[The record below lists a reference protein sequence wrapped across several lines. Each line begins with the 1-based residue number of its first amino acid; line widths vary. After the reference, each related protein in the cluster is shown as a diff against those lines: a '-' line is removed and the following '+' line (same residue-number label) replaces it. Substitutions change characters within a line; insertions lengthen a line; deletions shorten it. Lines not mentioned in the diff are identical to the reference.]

1 LRLSFY
7 KEWYPVLAIIEAAG
21 WPVWPLILA
30 SVLAVAI
37 IIERSYS
44 LRTREVAPSN
54 LLPETIKIY
63 QERGVTQELVA
74 HLADS
79 SPLGRIFSTALK
91 NAHNSREVMKES
103 IEESGRAVTHE
114 LDRFLTSL
122 GTIAS
127 MAPLLGLFGT
137 VIGMIEIFGAQT
149 GGGTNPGQLAHGIS
163 IALYNTAFGLI
174 IAIPAM
180 IFYRFFRAKVESL
193 VVDMEQQAIK
203 LVEIVH
209 GDRK

>member
-1 LRLSFY
+1 
-7 KEWYPVLAIIEAAG
+7 VLAIIEAAG
-21 WPVWPLILA
+21 WPIWPLILA
-30 SVLAVAI
+30 SVIAVAI

-44 LRTREVAPSN
+44 LRAKEVAPPG
-54 LLPETIKIY
+54 LLLETVKSY
-63 QERGVTQELVA
+63 QERGVTQDLVTR
-74 HLADS
+74 LADS
-79 SPLGRIFSTALK
+79 SPMGRIFAVALK

-127 MAPLLGLFGT
+127 MAPLLGLLGT

-149 GGGTNPGQLAHGIS
+149 ATGTNPGQLAHGIS

-174 IAIPAM
+174 VAIPAM
-180 IFYRFFRAKVESL
+180 IFYRYFRAKVETL
-193 VVDMEQQAIK
+193 VVDMEQQAVK

>member
-1 LRLSFY
+1 MF
-7 KEWYPVLAIIEAAG
+7 AIIEAAG
-21 WPVWPLILA
+21 WPIFPLILA

-37 IIERSYS
+37 IIERAYS
-44 LRTREVAPSN
+44 LRTQEVAPAT
-54 LLPETIKIY
+54 LLQETIKVY
-63 QERGVTQELVA
+63 QERGVPSELISQ
-74 HLADS
+74 LNDS
-79 SPLGRIFSTALK
+79 SPLGRIFATALK
-91 NAHNSREVMKES
+91 NANYSREVMKES

-127 MAPLLGLFGT
+127 MAPLLGLLGT

-174 IAIPAM
+174 VAIPAM
-180 IFYRFFRAKVESL
+180 IAYRFFRSRVESL

>member
-1 LRLSFY
+1 M
-7 KEWYPVLAIIEAAG
+7 LAIIEAAG
-21 WPVWPLILA
+21 WPIWPLILA
-30 SVLAVAI
+30 SVIAVAI

-44 LRTREVAPSN
+44 LRAKEVAPPG
-54 LLPETIKIY
+54 LLLETVKSY
-63 QERGVTQELVA
+63 QERGVTQDLVTR
-74 HLADS
+74 LADS
-79 SPLGRIFSTALK
+79 SPMGRVFAVALK

-127 MAPLLGLFGT
+127 MAPLLGLLGT

-149 GGGTNPGQLAHGIS
+149 ATGTNPGQLAHGIS

-174 IAIPAM
+174 VAIPAM
-180 IFYRFFRAKVESL
+180 IFYRYFRAKVETL
-193 VVDMEQQAIK
+193 VVDMEQQAVK

>member
-1 LRLSFY
+1 MF
-7 KEWYPVLAIIEAAG
+7 AIIEAAG
-21 WPVWPLILA
+21 WPIFPLILA
-30 SVLAVAI
+30 SVIAVAI
-37 IIERSYS
+37 IIERAYS
-44 LRTREVAPSN
+44 LRTQEVAPAT
-54 LLPETIKIY
+54 LLPETIKVY
-63 QERGVTQELVA
+63 QERGVPAEL
-74 HLADS
+74 LKQLTES
-79 SPLGRIFSTALK
+79 SPLGRIFATALK
-91 NAHNSREVMKES
+91 NAGNSREVMKES

-127 MAPLLGLFGT
+127 MAPLLGLLGT

-174 IAIPAM
+174 VAIPAM
-180 IFYRFFRAKVESL
+180 IAYRFFRSKVESL

>member
-1 LRLSFY
+1 VF
-7 KEWYPVLAIIEAAG
+7 AIIEAAG
-21 WPVWPLILA
+21 WPIFPLILA
-30 SVLAVAI
+30 SVIAVAI
-37 IIERSYS
+37 IIERAYS
-44 LRTREVAPSN
+44 LRTQEVAPAT
-54 LLPETIKIY
+54 LLQETIKVY
-63 QERGVTQELVA
+63 QERGVPSELIKQ
-74 HLADS
+74 LTES
-79 SPLGRIFSTALK
+79 SPLGRVFATALK
-91 NAHNSREVMKES
+91 NSNNSREVMKES

-127 MAPLLGLFGT
+127 MAPLLGLLGT

-174 IAIPAM
+174 VAIPTM
-180 IFYRFFRAKVESL
+180 IAYRFFRGKVESL

>member
-1 LRLSFY
+1 M
-7 KEWYPVLAIIEAAG
+7 LAIIEAAG
-21 WPVWPLILA
+21 WPIWPLILA
-30 SVLAVAI
+30 SVVAVAI
-37 IIERSYS
+37 IIERAYS
-44 LRTREVAPSN
+44 LRAREVAPPD
-54 LLPETIKIY
+54 LLLNTIKVY
-63 QERGVTQELVA
+63 QERGVTPDLVTG
-74 HLADS
+74 LADG
-79 SPLGRIFSTALK
+79 SPLGRIFAIALR
-91 NAHNSREVMKES
+91 NAHYSREVMKES

-127 MAPLLGLFGT
+127 MAPLLGLLGT

-149 GGGTNPGQLAHGIS
+149 STGTNPGQLAHGIS

-174 IAIPAM
+174 VAIPAM
-180 IFYRFFRAKVESL
+180 IAYRFFRSKVESL

-209 GDRK
+209 GERK

>member
-1 LRLSFY
+1 M
-7 KEWYPVLAIIEAAG
+7 LAIIEAAG
-21 WPVWPLILA
+21 WPIWPLILA
-30 SVLAVAI
+30 SVVAVAI
-37 IIERSYS
+37 IIERAYS
-44 LRTREVAPSN
+44 LRNQEVAPTN
-54 LLPETIKIY
+54 LLLDTIRTY
-63 QERGVTQELVA
+63 QERGVTPELITG
-74 HLADS
+74 LADG
-79 SPLGRIFSTALK
+79 SPLGRIFAIALK
-91 NAHNSREVMKES
+91 NAHSSREIMKET

-149 GGGTNPGQLAHGIS
+149 AIGTNPGQLAHGIS

-174 IAIPAM
+174 VAIPAM
-180 IFYRFFRAKVESL
+180 IFYRYFRAKVESL

>member
-1 LRLSFY
+1 
-7 KEWYPVLAIIEAAG
+7 VLAIIEAAG
-21 WPVWPLILA
+21 WPIWPLLLA
-30 SVLAVAI
+30 SVIAVAI
-37 IIERSYS
+37 IIERAYS
-44 LRTREVAPSN
+44 LRVSEVAPAN
-54 LLPETIKIY
+54 LLLETIKVY
-63 QERGVTQELVA
+63 QEQGVTPKLVSA
-74 HLADS
+74 LADG
-79 SPLGRIFSTALK
+79 SPMGRIFATALK
-91 NAHNSREVMKES
+91 NAHYSREVMKES

-122 GTIAS
+122 GTVAS
-127 MAPLLGLFGT
+127 MAPLLGLLGT

-174 IAIPAM
+174 VAIPAM
-180 IFYRFFRAKVESL
+180 VSYRFFRAKVESL

>member
-1 LRLSFY
+1 MF
-7 KEWYPVLAIIEAAG
+7 AIIEAAG
-21 WPVWPLILA
+21 WPIFPLILA
-30 SVLAVAI
+30 SVIAVAI
-37 IIERSYS
+37 IIERAYS
-44 LRTREVAPSN
+44 LRTQEVAPAT
-54 LLPETIKIY
+54 LLQETIKVY
-63 QERGVTQELVA
+63 QEHGVPAELINQ
-74 HLADS
+74 LNDS
-79 SPLGRIFSTALK
+79 SPLGRVFATALK
-91 NAHNSREVMKES
+91 NSNNSREVMKES

-127 MAPLLGLFGT
+127 MAPLLGLLGT

-174 IAIPAM
+174 VAIPTM
-180 IFYRFFRAKVESL
+180 IAYRFFRGKVESL

>member
-1 LRLSFY
+1 
-7 KEWYPVLAIIEAAG
+7 VLAIIEAAG
-21 WPVWPLILA
+21 WPIWPLILA
-30 SVLAVAI
+30 SVVAVAI
-37 IIERSYS
+37 IIERAYS
-44 LRTREVAPSN
+44 LRAREVAPPG
-54 LLPETIKIY
+54 LLLETVKHF
-63 QERGVTQELVA
+63 QERGVTQDLLTR
-74 HLADS
+74 LADGP
-79 SPLGRIFSTALK
+79 PLARIFATALK
-91 NAHNSREVMKES
+91 NAHYSREVMKES

-127 MAPLLGLFGT
+127 LAPLLGLLGT

-149 GGGTNPGQLAHGIS
+149 ATGTNPGQLAHGIS

-174 IAIPAM
+174 VAIPAM
-180 IFYRFFRAKVESL
+180 IFYRYFRAKVEAL

-209 GDRK
+209 GDRKQA

>member
-1 LRLSFY
+1 M
-7 KEWYPVLAIIEAAG
+7 LAIIEAAG
-21 WPVWPLILA
+21 WPIWPLILA

-37 IIERSYS
+37 IIERAYS
-44 LRTREVAPSN
+44 LRIQEVAPSS
-54 LLPETIKIY
+54 LLLDTIKAY
-63 QERGVTQELVA
+63 QERGVTPELITN
-74 HLADS
+74 LADG
-79 SPLGRIFSTALK
+79 SPLGRIFAIALK
-91 NAHNSREVMKES
+91 NAHSSREIMKES

-127 MAPLLGLFGT
+127 MAPLLGLLGT

-149 GGGTNPGQLAHGIS
+149 ATGTNPGQLAHGIS

-174 IAIPAM
+174 VAIPAM
-180 IFYRFFRAKVESL
+180 IFYRYYRAKVEAL